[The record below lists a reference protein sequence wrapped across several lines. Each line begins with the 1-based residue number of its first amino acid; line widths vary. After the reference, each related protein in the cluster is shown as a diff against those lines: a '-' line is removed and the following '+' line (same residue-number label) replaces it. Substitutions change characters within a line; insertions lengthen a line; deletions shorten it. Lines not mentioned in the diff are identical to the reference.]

1 VDNSADVEMKKMR
14 SLHKTISSPNNP
26 SSTVSSAMLHVSGS
40 PLIAPLNH
48 GTGYLSVMLS
58 VTEAKLALLAM
69 GDGEEGSRQTA
80 SQLLGPV
87 SSLVIDDLV

>member
-1 VDNSADVEMKKMR
+1 VDTSADVEMKKMR

-26 SSTVSSAMLHVSGS
+26 SSTVSAMLHVSGS